1 MNLDSRYDEDLPEEV
16 RELIA
21 AVELEIGKLDAKAG
35 RDVARIRQKA
45 ERDAAAVESKKDA
58 ATQQLRQELSERLKP
73 VQIAYAKEGKLDEAL
88 AIRAQVRSMRLG
100 GAHVEPAPERLSCQA
115 EDVGKTFLYD
125 TIGSVRGPVW
135 GTDVYTADSSLA
147 AAAVHAGVL
156 KKGERGIVKVTV
168 LDTRGREGFEGSRR
182 NGVSTEDWDE
192 WDYGFEVSRP

>member
-100 GAHVEPAPERLSCQA
+100 GAHVEP
-115 EDVGKTFLYD
+115 
-125 TIGSVRGPVW
+125 
-135 GTDVYTADSSLA
+135 
-147 AAAVHAGVL
+147 
-156 KKGERGIVKVTV
+156 
-168 LDTRGREGFEGSRR
+168 
-182 NGVSTEDWDE
+182 
-192 WDYGFEVSRP
+192 